1 MKSSDSNALPTTGER
16 FLPEFDG
23 GIVAEHQHRYRLA
36 QRYVED
42 RVVLDI
48 ACGEGY
54 GSHLLAESAARVI
67 GVDIDADTV
76 AHARAAYPGDNL
88 EFLIGDCA
96 AIPLDDASVDVVV
109 SFETIEHHDRH
120 QEMLAEIRR
129 VLRPGGL
136 LIISSPDHHEY
147 SVVRDFDNPYH
158 VRELSRDE
166 FATLLGE
173 HFAHHALFGQRVVY
187 GSLVVPESREP
198 TAMVTYGGERGG
210 NAGGAVI
217 NGLDDPMYW
226 IALASDAELP
236 TLPASC
242 YRQDIAHADAV
253 IERQQ
258 ALDAARAALEGYQ
271 AAVDERDARIAGMNE
286 AIDEQSRAIE
296 ARDVQLE
303 TLQAERERLI
313 AECERLIAER
323 DGLSAEQA
331 RLEDEIA
338 RLADDLAEARAERDR
353 AVDERQTLESQ
364 LVDLNGHYFR
374 LQARA
379 QSPGWLL
386 KRLVKRA
393 WQWPSEARRAR
404 DERRQIAESGL
415 FDAEWY
421 RQHNPDV
428 HSRGLDPLAHYQRHG
443 GYEGRAASADFDT
456 ASYLRQHPELIDRR
470 EHPLLHYLRSRPG
483 QGGEATHHAASGDRL
498 FPILFEGAAKPSEQ
512 YVAPTEYALDGDTR
526 MRAIAFY
533 LPQFH
538 PIAEN
543 DRWWGKGFTEWTNVS
558 KAVPQFVGHEQPR
571 LPGELGFY
579 DLRIPEVQ
587 ERQVELARQHGI
599 EAFCF
604 HYYWFS
610 GRKRLLERP
619 IDQYVANPNID
630 FPFCLCWANENWTRR
645 WDGQEN
651 DVLMEQR
658 HEPQDDLEF
667 IEDIAPLL
675 EDPRYLRVDG
685 KPVLIVYRVDIIP
698 DAARTAR
705 TWREFCR
712 ERGIGELHL
721 VCAQSFGIGD
731 PEPYGFDAAV
741 EFPPHALQ
749 ARQIEGEL
757 EFLNPEFAGRVYD
770 YRDVV
775 ASQIA
780 KPRPEYRLY
789 PTVFPAWDNEARKP
803 GRGHIFHGANP
814 GDYRRWLDDACRRS
828 DANAGDGQLV
838 FINAWNEWAEGAY
851 LEPDRRH
858 GYAFLRATQE
868 VLAHYPAAHAAPRGI
883 ADMAA
888 TPRAHDTA
896 VILHLYYP
904 EMWQTVLPWL
914 RHIPDGHDLFVTLAE
929 DAPADTEQRLAADVP
944 GVRTARVPNRGRD
957 IAPFLEVLRA
967 IRPLG
972 YAAVCKVHAKKSL
985 HRSDGEG
992 WRDEMFQAL
1001 LGDAGR
1007 IAEIQRAFADNPEL
1021 GLVGPAGHWLA
1032 YPRYWGI
1039 HPESP
1044 AHVHRLLETLGDAE
1058 PLDTMHFFA
1067 GSMFWCRPE
1076 ALDPLL
1082 KAVHWGDFEHE
1093 LAQTDGALGHAV
1105 ERILARAVQ
1114 TAGFRVTDSDAP
1126 ARLDRAPRVNDRY
1139 GYAAPC
1145 PPPADTSADYA
1156 PRQWSGAKARLRQIA
1171 RQSPLAR
1178 RLRREILSR
1187 IG

>member
-1 MKSSDSNALPTTGER
+1 MKSSDPNALPTTGER

-36 QRYVED
+36 QRLVEGKD
-42 RVVLDI
+42 VLDI

-54 GSHLLAESAARVI
+54 GAHLLAERAARVT
-67 GVDIDADTV
+67 GVDIDTDTV
-76 AHARAAYPGDNL
+76 AHARAAYPADNL
-88 EFLIGDCA
+88 EFLAGDCA
-96 AIPLDDASVDVVV
+96 EIPLADASVDVVV

-120 QEMLAEIRR
+120 REMLAEIRR

-147 SVVRDFDNPYH
+147 SVARDFDNPYH

-166 FATLLGE
+166 FDGLLGE
-173 HFAHHALFGQRVVY
+173 YFAHHALFGQRVVY

-198 TAMVTYGGERGG
+198 TAMVTYGGESSDHTSA
-210 NAGGAVI
+210 AGI
-217 NGLDDPMYW
+217 SGLGDPMYW
-226 IALASDAELP
+226 IALASDADLPALP
-236 TLPASC
+236 TSC
-242 YRQDIAHADAV
+242 YRQGIEHADAV
-253 IERQQ
+253 LERQ
-258 ALDAARAALEGYQ
+258 RALEAAQGELERCQ
-271 AAVDERDARIAGMNE
+271 AAVAERDARIAQMDD
-286 AIDEQSRAIE
+286 AIAGQTQA
-296 ARDVQLE
+296 LE
-303 TLQAERERLI
+303 TRDAERERVAAERDALMADHARLEDEVGRLAEELAQAQAERER
-313 AECERLIAER
+313 AA
-323 DGLSAEQA
+323 
-331 RLEDEIA
+331 
-338 RLADDLAEARAERDR
+338 
-353 AVDERQTLESQ
+353 DERQALETQ
-364 LVDLNGHYFR
+364 LLDLNGHHFR

-386 KRLVKRA
+386 KRLIKRA
-393 WQWPSEARRAR
+393 CQWPGERRRAR
-404 DERRQIAESGL
+404 DERRLIAESGL

-443 GYEGRAASADFDT
+443 GYEGRAASPAFDT
-456 ASYLRQHPELIDRR
+456 ASYLRQHPGLIERR
-470 EHPLLHYLRSRPG
+470 QHPLLHHLRSQPG
-483 QGGEATHHAASGDRL
+483 QGAETAGVKASGDRL
-498 FPILFEGAAKPSEQ
+498 FPVLFDGAANPSES
-512 YVAPTEYALDGDTR
+512 YVEPTEHRLDGDSR
-526 MRAIAFY
+526 IRAIAFY

-579 DLRIPEVQ
+579 DLRLPDVQ

-651 DVLMEQR
+651 DILMEQR

-667 IEDIAPLL
+667 IEDIVPLL

-698 DAARTAR
+698 DAAATAR
-705 TWREFCR
+705 TWREYCR
-712 ERGIGELHL
+712 ERGLGELHL

-741 EFPPHALQ
+741 EFPPHGLQ

-780 KPRPEYRLY
+780 KPRPDYRLY

-838 FINAWNEWAEGAY
+838 FVNAWNEWAEGAY

-858 GYAFLRATQE
+858 GYAYLRATQE
-868 VLAHYPAAHAAPRGI
+868 VLAHYPVEHAAPQSI
-883 ADMAA
+883 AAMAA

-904 EMWQTVLPWL
+904 EMWETVLPWL

-929 DAPADTEQRLAADVP
+929 DAPADTERRLAADIDD
-944 GVRTARVPNRGRD
+944 VRTARVPNRGRD

-972 YAAVCKVHAKKSL
+972 YTAVCKVHAKKSL
-985 HRSDGEG
+985 HRADGEG
-992 WRDEMFQAL
+992 WRDEMFAKL
-1001 LGDAGR
+1001 LGDAGH
-1007 IAEIQRAFADNPEL
+1007 IGEIQRAFADNPEL

-1044 AHVHRLLETLGDAE
+1044 AQVHRLLERLGSAE

-1076 ALDPLL
+1076 ALAALL
-1082 KAVHWGDFEHE
+1082 DVLHWGDFEHE
-1093 LAQTDGALGHAV
+1093 LAQTDGALGHAI
-1105 ERILARAVQ
+1105 ERILARAV
-1114 TAGFRVTDSDAP
+1114 TAAGYRVTDTDGP
-1126 ARLDRAPRVNDRY
+1126 GRLSRAPQVNDSY
-1139 GYAAPC
+1139 AYAAPC
-1145 PPPADTSADYA
+1145 PPPADTSAEYA
-1156 PRQWSGAKARLRQIA
+1156 PRQWSGAKAKLRQIA
-1171 RQSPLAR
+1171 RRSPLAR